1 MSSLRG
7 PLTRQQVSALMAD
20 RRTPPPQ
27 EPAPSDGAV
36 STETTGEAP
45 VLDGD
50 ATAIIPGLAE
60 LALVWIPVA

>member
-1 MSSLRG
+1 
-7 PLTRQQVSALMAD
+7 MAD